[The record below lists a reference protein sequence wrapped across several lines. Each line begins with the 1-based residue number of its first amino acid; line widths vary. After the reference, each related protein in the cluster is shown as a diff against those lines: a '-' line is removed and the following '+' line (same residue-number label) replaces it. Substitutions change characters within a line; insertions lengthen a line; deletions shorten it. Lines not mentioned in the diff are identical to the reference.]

1 MSNTL
6 RSVQLGTRRSTLAQW
21 QTNHVRELLLHA
33 WPSLDTQVTIV
44 TTHGDRSLDLPLS
57 VIGGKGA
64 FTAELEQALLQRE
77 VDLAVHSLKDLP
89 TMQTPGLIIGAIPER
104 ADPRDAL
111 ISRAGYT
118 LETLPRGATVGTS
131 SLRRGAQLLHARADL
146 QIRDLRGNVDTRIA
160 KALDPDGPYDAI
172 ALALSG
178 VQRLRREEVVNQ
190 ILPLDTLLPAP
201 GQAALAVQCR
211 DGEEWRALLAP
222 LAHSP
227 TTVCVTA
234 ERAFLAGLGGGCA
247 VPVAAH
253 AWAVDD
259 RLHLRGRVTAIDG
272 TRQVDVRE
280 DGAVTLDAALALG
293 GRLAQIALAQG
304 AGALL
309 EAAP

>member
-1 MSNTL
+1 MSNAL
-6 RSVQLGTRRSTLAQW
+6 HSVRLGTRRSTLAQW

-44 TTHGDRSLDLPLS
+44 TTHGDRALDLPLS

-64 FTAELEQALLQRE
+64 FTAELEQALLHRE

-89 TMQTPGLIIGAIPER
+89 TTQSPGLIIGAIPER

-111 ISRAGYT
+111 ISRGGYT
-118 LETLPRGATVGTS
+118 LETLPHGATVGTS

-160 KALDPDGPYDAI
+160 KALDADGPYDAI

-178 VQRLRREEVVNQ
+178 VQRLQREEVVSQ

-211 DGEEWRALLAP
+211 DEGEWRALLAP

-234 ERAFLAGLGGGCA
+234 ERALLAGLGGGCA

-253 AWAVDD
+253 AWAEDD

-272 TRQVDVRE
+272 TRQVDVCE
-280 DGAVTLDAALALG
+280 DGVVTLDAALALG

-304 AGALL
+304 ASALL